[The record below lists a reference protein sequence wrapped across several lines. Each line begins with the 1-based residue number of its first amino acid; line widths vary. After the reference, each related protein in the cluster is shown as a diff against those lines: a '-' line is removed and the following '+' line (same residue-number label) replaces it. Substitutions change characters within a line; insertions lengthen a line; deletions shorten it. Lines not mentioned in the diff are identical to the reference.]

1 MILSKLMIEEE
12 TQMRVLG
19 VRDTID
25 AVGRIEGGEG
35 ALLRLPIGQWVALC
49 RRLTELGILGCL
61 AGDLAGAAPTPVA
74 RLVSEWDLQR
84 RRDAAR
90 RAELL
95 AAFARE
101 ARRNDLHFIVLKGM
115 ALSATVYGDP
125 LARQSGDID
134 VLVDADDVP
143 KADYVAR
150 RCGWKQ
156 PGEARLARP
165 LRDAGKL
172 NAGVLEGMQAPY
184 ALRSNVI
191 LPHFTNY
198 YFAFPDGGAESLEVH
213 DRFHGM
219 DARSASNLLWSAQD
233 VELGGERLLTC
244 SDELGLVVSLLS
256 LHEDAETARANT
268 SARPAM
274 GFKACY
280 DAHRQIGR
288 LSEAGGLGAAFR
300 AARSLGVLPLV
311 EESLSDV
318 AEAFPAD
325 VAAIDSSFSR
335 RPSVWGAPYLDRVE
349 NPDARAADGAKLLGE
364 LMRDAAPGLRA
375 PRRIGERRPLLS
387 VSGSL
392 ATGVEFEVREEGD
405 AVKAAWLVP
414 EWMMVQVERFVFQ
427 CVAIDAGEGSRI
439 GWRVNAFL
447 EGGSWRAVAQPV
459 GPGTVDGHANR
470 ASRGR
475 EVECAACGIGSETAV
490 AAALPELAGTEG
502 CRFYASAWER
512 LYGQLHR
519 RVAGEDFAD
528 AVDSAL
534 ARASLFSGPYA
545 EFLPELRGTT
555 LFEDLSDAEILSA
568 LETMRPPVREGPL
581 TPPEDGSPHEAFL
594 MVLRTDP
601 PKAASP
607 RRFAYDGQK
616 RGEPG
621 MLMGEVL
628 VLSKKELYL
637 KPTPLSVKPPF
648 PPFEGSMLTL
658 EFTPE
663 MLETACDGE
672 TALAM
677 AKVRRNLMGMLAQK
691 VVDVRRDLYLE
702 RSGFDLYGDENRVR
716 HGERP

>member
-1 MILSKLMIEEE
+1 MTGEKARKYTLSIQE
-12 TQMRVLG
+12 
-19 VRDTID
+19 TID
-25 AVGRIEGGEG
+25 AIELIEGGG
-35 ALLRLPIGQWVALC
+35 ASLPRLPIRQWVALC
-49 RRLTELGILGCL
+49 RRLTELGVLGCL
-61 AGDLAGAAPTPVA
+61 AEDFAGVAPTPVT

-84 RRDAAR
+84 RKNAVKRE
-90 RAELL
+90 ELL
-95 AAFARE
+95 AAFVRE

-134 VLVDADDVP
+134 VLVDADDIP

-172 NAGVLEGMQAPY
+172 TAEVLEDMQAPY

-198 YFAFPDGGAESLEVH
+198 YFAHRDGGAESLEIH

-244 SDELGLVVSLLS
+244 SDELGLIVSLLS

-268 SARPAM
+268 SARSTM

-280 DAHRQIGR
+280 DAHRQIRR
-288 LSEAGGLGAAFR
+288 LSVAGGLDNVFDIS
-300 AARSLGVLPLV
+300 RSLGVLSMV
-311 EESLSDV
+311 EESLSDI
-318 AEAFPAD
+318 AEAFPMD
-325 VAAIDSSFSR
+325 AAVIDSSFSR
-335 RPSVWGAPYLDRVE
+335 RPSVWRIPYLDRIE
-349 NPDARAADGAKLLGE
+349 NPDIRAERGTKLLGE
-364 LMRDAAPGLRA
+364 LMRDAESDLCAPECVGGRH
-375 PRRIGERRPLLS
+375 PLLS
-387 VSGSL
+387 VGGSI
-392 ATGVEFEVREEGD
+392 AADFGFEVREGGD

-414 EWMMVQVERFVFQ
+414 EWMMAQMERFVFQ
-427 CVAIDAGEGSRI
+427 CVVIDAGEGSRI
-439 GWRVNAFL
+439 GWRINAFL
-447 EGGSWRAVAQPV
+447 EDGSWRAVAQPV
-459 GPGTVDGHANR
+459 GPGSVDGHANR

-475 EVECAACGIGSETAV
+475 EVECAVCGIGSETAV
-490 AAALPELAGTEG
+490 TATLSELAGTEG

-512 LYGQLHR
+512 VYGQLHR
-519 RVAGEDFAD
+519 RVAGEDFAG

-534 ARASLFSGPYA
+534 VRASLFAGPYA
-545 EFLPELRGTT
+545 EYLPELRGMT
-555 LFEDLSDAEILSA
+555 LFKGMSDTEILLA
-568 LETMRPPVREGPL
+568 LESMRPPVCEGPL
-581 TPPEDGSPHEAFL
+581 KPPEDGSPHKAFR

-601 PKAASP
+601 PNAASP

-628 VLSKKELYL
+628 VLSRKELYL
-637 KPTPLSVKPPF
+637 KPTPLSVKPQF

-663 MLETACDGE
+663 MLETACDGK
-672 TALAM
+672 ASLAM

-702 RSGFDLYGDENRVR
+702 RSGFDMYGDENRVR
-716 HGERP
+716 HGK